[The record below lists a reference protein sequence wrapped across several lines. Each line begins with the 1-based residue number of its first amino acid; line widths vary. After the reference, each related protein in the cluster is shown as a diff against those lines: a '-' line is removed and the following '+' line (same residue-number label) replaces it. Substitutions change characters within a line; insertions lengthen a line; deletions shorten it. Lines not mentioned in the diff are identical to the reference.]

1 MEKVVKNLNVENNNS
16 KQKINDLDLK
26 LNKQKQFEKEIIK
39 DSLKNVYKNNSDYEI
54 NKTDIL
60 NNVQMFDSD

>member
-39 DSLKNVYKNNSDYEI
+39 DSLKNVYKNNIDYEI